1 MIERYL
7 YLFVQITKHGT
18 YIDGFAGPQ
27 NPDNPDSWAAKL
39 VLESEPQW
47 FRHFYFYDS
56 DPKQVDALRVLKNR
70 QPEIMGRTIQVSD
83 PGDFN
88 VQVKEL
94 LNSGAIGEREATF
107 CLLDQ
112 RTFECK
118 WSTVKALAEHKPKGR
133 KIELFYFF
141 PVKWLDRAF
150 SAVGDEKL
158 EPWWGQPDFMQLKEM
173 KSMERVHLLCERFR
187 NELQYASV
195 KFWPIYEQSDGGP
208 VMFYMVHATDHP
220 AAPGL
225 MSRAYRNAVGV
236 QESAEQFKLCFD

>member
-1 MIERYL
+1 MIKRYL

-56 DPKQVDALRVLKNR
+56 DPKQVHALRVLKNR

-112 RTFECK
+112 RTFECR
-118 WSTVKALAEHKPKGR
+118 WSTVRTLAEHKRTGR

-158 EPWWGQPDFMQLKEM
+158 EPWWGRSDFMQLKVL
-173 KSMERVHLLCERFR
+173 KNMERVHLLCERFR
-187 NELQYASV
+187 NELQYTPV
-195 KFWPIYEQSDGGP
+195 KPWPIYERSDGGP

-225 MSRAYRNAVGV
+225 MSRAYRDAVGA
-236 QESAEQFKLCFD
+236 QESVEQFKLF